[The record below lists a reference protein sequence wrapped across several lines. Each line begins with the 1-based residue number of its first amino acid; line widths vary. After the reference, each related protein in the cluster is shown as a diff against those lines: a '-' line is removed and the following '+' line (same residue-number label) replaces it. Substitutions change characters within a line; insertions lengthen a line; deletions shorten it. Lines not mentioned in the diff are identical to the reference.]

1 LAEDDPQVRRLL
13 SRVLEAEGYRVIAG
27 WNGRAALEA
36 ARGSGGA
43 IDLIV
48 TDVAMPEMTGPDLV
62 RELRAARPGIPA
74 IFITGDVALDLGE
87 VFLSG
92 PSELLSKPVSPSA
105 LTRTASYLTRT
116 LAPPP
121 QEEGGDA

>member
-48 TDVAMPEMTGPDLV
+48 TDVAMPE
-62 RELRAARPGIPA
+62 ELRAARPGIPA

-121 QEEGGDA
+121 QEERGDA